1 MKENKMI
8 IGLVGE
14 KGGGKETFVSCLK
27 ELGRPVKHLRFSDIL
42 LDIVKQLEIPKE
54 KVERWQLQDL
64 AVALDKIF
72 GKGSLTRAMKQ
83 RLQKY
88 ENELVI
94 LDGIRWRTD
103 AEMLRELPNNLLV
116 YVTADPKVRYERAK
130 RRNEKAG
137 EGEMSF
143 DKFMGEERVETEIYI
158 PEIGKTADAKIENNG
173 TLEEFR
179 QKVEEFYIFKTR

>member
-1 MKENKMI
+1 MV

-14 KGGGKETFVSCLK
+14 KGGGKETFVACLK

-42 LDIVKQLEIPKE
+42 LDVVKQLEIPKQE
-54 KVERWQLQDL
+54 VERWQLQEL

-72 GKGSLTRAMKQ
+72 GKGSITRAMKK

-88 ENELVI
+88 KSELVI

-103 AEMLRELPNNLLV
+103 AEMLRELPDNLLV
-116 YVTADPKVRYERAK
+116 YVTANPKIRYERAK
-130 RRNEKAG
+130 KRKEKAG
-137 EGEMSF
+137 EGEISF
-143 DKFMGEERVETEIYI
+143 ELFMEEERAETEIYI
-158 PEIGKTADAKIENNG
+158 PEIGKTADVMMENNG